1 MSDYILMMISA
12 IFANNILLIKFLG
25 NCPFV
30 GVSTSLESAIGMS
43 GAALFVNVMASCITW
58 MVYNFVLVPFEL
70 EYLRT
75 VVFILVIAS
84 LVQLV
89 EIVLQKVAPA
99 LYRALGIYLPLIT
112 TNCMIF
118 GVAVLNVQQKHTFME
133 TLVYSI
139 ATAIGWDLA
148 LLILAG
154 IRERFAL
161 GKIPTLFQGFPI
173 ALITAGM
180 MGLCFAGFLGLGQ

>member
-1 MSDYILMMISA
+1 MGNYILMMVTA
-12 IFANNILLIKFLG
+12 IFANNILLIRFLG

-30 GVSTSLESAIGMS
+30 GVSTSLDSAIGMS
-43 GAALFVNVMASCITW
+43 GAALFVNVLSSCMTW
-58 MVYNFVLVPFEL
+58 MLYTFVLVPLDL
-70 EYLRT
+70 EYLKT

-89 EIVLQKVAPA
+89 EIILQKTAPA
-99 LYRALGIYLPLIT
+99 LYRSLGIYLPLIT

-118 GVAVLNVQQKHTFME
+118 GVAVLNVQQKHTFMQ

-139 ATAIGWDLA
+139 ATALGFDLA

-154 IRERFAL
+154 IRERFSL
-161 GKIPTLFQGFPI
+161 GKIPPLFQGFPV
-173 ALITAGM
+173 ALITAGL
-180 MGLCFAGFLGLGQ
+180 MGLCFFGFVGLGQ